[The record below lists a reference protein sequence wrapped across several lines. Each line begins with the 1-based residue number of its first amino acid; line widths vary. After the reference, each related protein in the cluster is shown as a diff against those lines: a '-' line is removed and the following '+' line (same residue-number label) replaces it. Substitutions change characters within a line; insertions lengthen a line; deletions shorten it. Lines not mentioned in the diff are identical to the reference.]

1 MGRYK
6 RIDPKSGEPLT
17 TGNGKNTY
25 TNKNE
30 IILKNMAAGGTYS
43 IEVKVDTTYGS
54 SVYSDPTIASTPTKK
69 TELDQLRDSLNLPD
83 IEKRLEGITSLE
95 RELTSKIENSQNTC
109 DVKTRTLQ
117 TLVNEIDESNDELK
131 KRTTALENKP
141 RFAAEIRPSSLDYL
155 PKGDITDFTELIDI
169 GNIFDPQTGRLT
181 IKDEG
186 MYSLIVSGFKNR
198 NHGNIGLIYVYKNHD
213 LVQRIY
219 EGDKEKLYNYYD
231 ESIYVNGDYPFT
243 FTGYKI

>member
-54 SVYSDPTIASTPTKK
+54 SVYSDPTVESTPMLK
-69 TELDQLRDSLNLPD
+69 TELDQFKDSLNLPD

-95 RELTSKIENSQNTC
+95 RKLTKIENSQNTC
-109 DVKTRTLQ
+109 DVKTRTLH
-117 TLVNEIDESNDELK
+117 TLVNEIDT
-131 KRTTALENKP
+131 RTSALENKP
-141 RFAAEIRPSSLDYL
+141 RFAAEKRSGYNLPS
-155 PKGDITDFTELIDI
+155 GD
-169 GNIFDPQTGRLT
+169 
-181 IKDEG
+181 
-186 MYSLIVSGFKNR
+186 
-198 NHGNIGLIYVYKNHD
+198 
-213 LVQRIY
+213 
-219 EGDKEKLYNYYD
+219 
-231 ESIYVNGDYPFT
+231 
-243 FTGYKI
+243 

>member
-1 MGRYK
+1 MEVAL
-6 RIDPKSGEPLT
+6 IPLQPPQ
-17 TGNGKNTY
+17 
-25 TNKNE
+25 
-30 IILKNMAAGGTYS
+30 AHQR
-43 IEVKVDTTYGS
+43 
-54 SVYSDPTIASTPTKK
+54 KK

-95 RELTSKIENSQNTC
+95 RELTFKIENSQNTC

-141 RFAAEIRPSSLDYL
+141 RFAAEIRPSSGGDYL
-155 PKGDITDFTELIDI
+155 PDGYITDFTELVDI

-186 MYSLIVSGFKNR
+186 IYTLIVSAYKNGG
-198 NHGNIGLIYVYKNHD
+198 HGNRGLIYVYKNQEQ
-213 LVQRIY
+213 VQHIY
-219 EGDKEKLYNYYD
+219 ESE
-231 ESIYVNGDYPFT
+231 
-243 FTGYKI
+243 